1 MNKLYYTILFFLL
14 GLCFISAQNN
24 FDDSI
29 TIINRNLDKIESLYL
44 QYLSGDEK
52 QEAVTLANEIREIL
66 NGNSYLTSLNNNYNI
81 LSEEGF
87 VLLYQNVE
95 NEITDFRKTETLVEF
110 LASGKIFCRHLE
122 KLILLYSSDLTKEK
136 MIQAISDNILD
147 PVNIGIV
154 LQHINST
161 IIRDNLIEYFSK

>member
-1 MNKLYYTILFFLL
+1 MNKLLYTVLFFLL
-14 GLCFISAQNN
+14 GLCFITAQNN

-29 TIINRNLDKIESLYL
+29 TIVNRNLDKIESLYL
-44 QYLSGDEK
+44 QYLSGAEK
-52 QEAVTLANEIREIL
+52 QEALALTNEIREIL
-66 NGNSYLTSLNNNYNI
+66 SSNNDYNI

-95 NEITDFRKTETLVEF
+95 NEITDFRKTEALIEF

-136 MIQAISDNILD
+136 LIQSISDNILD